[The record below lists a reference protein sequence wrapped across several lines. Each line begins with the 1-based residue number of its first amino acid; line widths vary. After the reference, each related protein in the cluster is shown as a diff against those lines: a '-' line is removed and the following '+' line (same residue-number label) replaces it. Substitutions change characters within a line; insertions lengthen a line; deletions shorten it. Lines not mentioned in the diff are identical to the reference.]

1 MRVLIGCECS
11 GTVREAFRARGHDA
25 WSCDLLPAE
34 DGSPFHYQA
43 DALEVLRQPF
53 DLLIAHPPCTR
64 LCNSGVLRL
73 YRGGKKANG
82 IDPEKWREMLAGVV
96 FFNALWRAPIKRK
109 CLENPIMHGHAAQL
123 IVAKRSQIIQPW
135 QFGEDASK
143 TTGLHLEGL
152 PLLQPTSKKSGRIVN
167 GRERWSNQTDSGQN
181 RLGPSPTRAAER
193 ARTYPGIAA
202 AMAAQWSI
210 P

>member
-143 TTGLHLEGL
+143 ATGLHLEGL